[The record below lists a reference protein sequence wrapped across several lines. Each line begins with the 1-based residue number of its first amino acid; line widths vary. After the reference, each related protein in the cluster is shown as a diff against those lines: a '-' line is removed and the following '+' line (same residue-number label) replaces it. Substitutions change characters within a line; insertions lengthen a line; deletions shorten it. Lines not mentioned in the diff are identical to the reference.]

1 MLFQFFY
8 VSLQKKITRMVINGC
23 KVDEEGIH
31 IPTSELV
38 ELKKHYEGVQRHC
51 ATHSSDRLARYYEG
65 KVDILSDILAVI
77 KDGLKS
83 KK

>member
-1 MLFQFFY
+1 
-8 VSLQKKITRMVINGC
+8 MVINGC
-23 KVDEEGIH
+23 KIDEEGIH

-38 ELKKHYEGVQRHC
+38 ELKKHYEDVQRHC